1 MYLCLIEYQI
11 DLSWTLMEDSS
22 QLFYLVFFLL
32 LTDYNWAKQH
42 IVAENSCGRLLMTS
56 CDREKEAMEVFKI
69 EEYLEEI

>member
-1 MYLCLIEYQI
+1 
-11 DLSWTLMEDSS
+11 MEDSS

-32 LTDYNWAKQH
+32 LTDYNWVKQH
-42 IVAENSCGRLLMTS
+42 IVAENSCGRPLMTS